1 MRSAASLEDVEMKIH
16 MMHLPPPLP
25 LAVPQ
30 KKAATTF
37 DIEQMTEEL
46 NETAQYWRAQR
57 AELSKV
63 RRDPRNS
70 DQEADSNNNAP
81 SRKSASLDRSGK
93 DTIDVL
99 A

>member
-1 MRSAASLEDVEMKIH
+1 MKIH
-16 MMHLPPPLP
+16 MMHLPPPFLP
-25 LAVPQ
+25 AVPQ
-30 KKAATTF
+30 KKAPTTF

-57 AELSKV
+57 AKLSKV

-70 DQEADSNNNAP
+70 DQDADSNNDAS
-81 SRKSASLDRSGK
+81 SRKSPSQERSGR

>member
-1 MRSAASLEDVEMKIH
+1 MKIH
-16 MMHLPPPLP
+16 MMHLPPPFLP
-25 LAVPQ
+25 AVPQ
-30 KKAATTF
+30 KKAPTTF

-57 AELSKV
+57 AKLSKV

-70 DQEADSNNNAP
+70 DQDADSNNNAP
-81 SRKSASLDRSGK
+81 LRKNASQERSGR

>member
-1 MRSAASLEDVEMKIH
+1 MKIH

-30 KKAATTF
+30 KKAPTTF

-57 AELSKV
+57 AKLSKV
-63 RRDPRNS
+63 RRDPQNS
-70 DQEADSNNNAP
+70 DQDADSNNDAP
-81 SRKSASLDRSGK
+81 SRKSAARERSGT